1 MCVWAESH
9 SSRYMLEEHMNEF
22 WWSTGAGGG
31 ETSVGVKG
39 QDRPWQLQGRRS
51 SWAEHIYRA
60 TFLRIRIRLL
70 SKRAPDAPRHPHP
83 PVVWWSS
90 PPLFT
95 DYMFW
100 TALLQA
106 FQSKAKYLK
115 KINSTTFQSE
125 MLPFL
130 FFYST
135 TGYHKWTSTQRNR
148 SKQRLKIQ
156 KQKHR
161 D

>member
-100 TALLQA
+100 SALLQV
-106 FQSKAKYLK
+106 FQSKAKY
-115 KINSTTFQSE
+115 STTFQSE
-125 MLPFL
+125 VLPFL